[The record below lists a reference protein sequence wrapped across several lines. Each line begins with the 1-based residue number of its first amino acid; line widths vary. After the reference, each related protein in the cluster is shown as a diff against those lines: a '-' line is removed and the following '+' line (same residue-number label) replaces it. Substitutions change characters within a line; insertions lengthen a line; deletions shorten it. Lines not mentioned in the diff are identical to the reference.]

1 MVVRTG
7 PTAVLALL
15 AATLLLAGC
24 GNETKRE
31 LGLIA
36 DPPDEFRVVARAPL
50 TVPPNYNLRPPQPG
64 ARRPNEASP
73 RDQAQAAILT
83 SGQSRP
89 ALAAAPGMSLGET
102 ALLQAA
108 GADKADPSVRLL
120 VDRETAQI
128 AEDERSFLDF
138 LIFWRDED
146 PAGEIVDPIKEAQR
160 LRLNTALGK
169 PVTEGETPKIERRR
183 KAPLEDLF

>member
-1 MVVRTG
+1 MGSRACPALKEYCQGTL
-7 PTAVLALL
+7 VLFRYLVKPNDL
-15 AATLLLAGC
+15 ACCRHCVCTSNKQNLPM
-24 GNETKRE
+24 NKNT
-31 LGLIA
+31 IA
-36 DPPDEFRVVARAPL
+36 FA
-50 TVPPNYNLRPPQPG
+50 
-64 ARRPNEASP
+64 
-73 RDQAQAAILT
+73 LT
-83 SGQSRP
+83 S
-89 ALAAAPGMSLGET
+89 LAFTLSSLPLS
-102 ALLQAA
+102 A
-108 GADKADPSVRLL
+108 ADKADPSVRLL

>member
-1 MVVRTG
+1 
-7 PTAVLALL
+7 
-15 AATLLLAGC
+15 
-24 GNETKRE
+24 
-31 LGLIA
+31 
-36 DPPDEFRVVARAPL
+36 
-50 TVPPNYNLRPPQPG
+50 
-64 ARRPNEASP
+64 
-73 RDQAQAAILT
+73 
-83 SGQSRP
+83 
-89 ALAAAPGMSLGET
+89 MSLGET

-169 PVTEGETPKIERRR
+169 PVTEGSLLIRLQSRTDEPRSRSTCHRGTCALSTCPRSTC
-183 KAPLEDLF
+183 PLST